1 MGEGKGKEI
10 TCNGFCGLGEGCGSE
25 KVTRVTVSGVWEDK
39 GKCVTCNGF
48 CGLGGGW
55 GREKVSRVTVS
66 EVWEGCSLL
75 DTIFNLPCERHDPR
89 KTAIL
94 KPSKLTPYRP
104 AKSADM

>member
-10 TCNGFCGLGEGCGSE
+10 TCNGFFGLGEGCGSE

-66 EVWEGCSLL
+66 EVWE
-75 DTIFNLPCERHDPR
+75 
-89 KTAIL
+89 
-94 KPSKLTPYRP
+94 
-104 AKSADM
+104 